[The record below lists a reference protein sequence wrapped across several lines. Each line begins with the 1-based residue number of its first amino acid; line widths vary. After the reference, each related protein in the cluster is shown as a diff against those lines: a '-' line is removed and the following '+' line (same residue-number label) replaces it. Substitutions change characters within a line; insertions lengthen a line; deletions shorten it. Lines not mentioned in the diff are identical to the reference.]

1 MRSTRQMIADEVR
14 ILRESFE
21 ESLRLVRQDLL
32 RVPNQYSVAA
42 VESEVH
48 RAHVR
53 ISDLQQKV
61 NLLEHF
67 TPFMKTAPKEGL
79 PKYMYR
85 VKMPKLSSMSED
97 AEPEYFT
104 YEAVPVCPLC
114 KKDTI

>member
-53 ISDLQQKV
+53 ITDLRQEV
-61 NLLEHF
+61 NRLRDRFEG
-67 TPFMKTAPKEGL
+67 KRDGL
-79 PKYMYR
+79 PKMMYR
-85 VKMPKLSSMSED
+85 LKMNPPLHED
-97 AEPEYFT
+97 AEPDVL